1 MKIVLS
7 RYSRK
12 AQPKQYS
19 NSICL
24 HSAKTRYGS
33 TFNNS
38 WYAWLHYVGYVV
50 LLPLHM
56 TGVTMID
63 DTLKE
68 IRFVFNVG
76 LLHSPYVIIY
86 IKKRTTTSIQSSNT
100 HIHTERERKNKRDGK
115 NIYVKV
121 RKAVKEEGVIYA
133 NMYCNMKS
141 YKCILTTSPLSYKF
155 WYFRKKVTLFQK
167 EKRGLT

>member
-86 IKKRTTTSIQSSNT
+86 IKKEQLQVSNLQT
-100 HIHTERERKNKRDGK
+100 HIYTLREREKIREMEK
-115 NIYVKV
+115 IY
-121 RKAVKEEGVIYA
+121 
-133 NMYCNMKS
+133 M
-141 YKCILTTSPLSYKF
+141 
-155 WYFRKKVTLFQK
+155 
-167 EKRGLT
+167 

>member
-1 MKIVLS
+1 MLTC
-7 RYSRK
+7 YSRK

-76 LLHSPYVIIY
+76 LLHSPYVGIY
-86 IKKRTTTSIQSSNT
+86 QKKNNYKYTIFKHTYT
-100 HIHTERERKNKRDGK
+100 HWEREKIREMEK
-115 NIYVKV
+115 IY
-121 RKAVKEEGVIYA
+121 
-133 NMYCNMKS
+133 M
-141 YKCILTTSPLSYKF
+141 
-155 WYFRKKVTLFQK
+155 
-167 EKRGLT
+167 

>member
-1 MKIVLS
+1 MLT

-12 AQPKQYS
+12 AQPTQYS

-24 HSAKTRYGS
+24 HSAKTRYCS

-76 LLHSPYVIIY
+76 LLHSPYVGIY
-86 IKKRTTTSIQSSNT
+86 QKKNNYKYPIFKHTYT
-100 HIHTERERKNKRDGK
+100 HSWERERIREMKKYICKSTKSCKRRRC
-115 NIYVKV
+115 NLCEYV
-121 RKAVKEEGVIYA
+121 
-133 NMYCNMKS
+133 
-141 YKCILTTSPLSYKF
+141 L
-155 WYFRKKVTLFQK
+155 
-167 EKRGLT
+167 